1 MTLQISLIFW
11 VSTSSSIQMHIM
23 LSALKA
29 YHKKLMTKLIEKSS
43 SAFLWHVV
51 GLNKMFA
58 SSLLSMYICT
68 FFHIT
73 GLSLRFFPA
82 LKVYLHPNCIKDI
95 SGQWIP
101 LVKSQVVL
109 KHLSCQEKG
118 PWSVSQ
124 ANPKKL
130 FWSTVVGRWC
140 KFHCLAEN
148 LSRWS
153 IYRHSPK
160 ISVQSDGC

>member
-29 YHKKLMTKLIEKSS
+29 YHKKLMTKLIKKSS

-58 SSLLSMYICT
+58 SSLLSMYVCT

-73 GLSLRFFPA
+73 GLSLRFSPA

-95 SGQWIP
+95 SGNGFLLWRA
-101 LVKSQVVL
+101 K
-109 KHLSCQEKG
+109 
-118 PWSVSQ
+118 WS
-124 ANPKKL
+124 
-130 FWSTVVGRWC
+130 WSTLVVRKRGPDQLESGKPKEVILVYSSGKVVQTPLSGR
-140 KFHCLAEN
+140 KSEQMEYL
-148 LSRWS
+148 
-153 IYRHSPK
+153 
-160 ISVQSDGC
+160 